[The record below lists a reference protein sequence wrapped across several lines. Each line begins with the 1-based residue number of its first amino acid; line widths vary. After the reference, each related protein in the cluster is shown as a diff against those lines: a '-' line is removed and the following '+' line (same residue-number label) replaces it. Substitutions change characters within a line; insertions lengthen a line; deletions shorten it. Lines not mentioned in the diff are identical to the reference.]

1 MPKRKPARKS
11 SVQKYTKAEMRA
23 IYDKVRREFTAADL
37 QKYTVIEKTIPA
49 RKVLAEMNAAHEA
62 DVRRDARRRKK
73 A

>member
-49 RKVLAEMNAAHEA
+49 RKVLAEMKAAHAA
-62 DVRRDARRRKK
+62 DVQRDARRR
-73 A
+73 AR